1 MVLLKSSF
9 ADTYDLKKDY
19 RLSIDLLGIN
29 LEIGTIDTYLEFNE
43 TDYKLNFNIKSN
55 TLIGVV
61 NKISGYGEILGKID
75 GGSFIPVSYIYS
87 YKRKN
92 KNKKTEISFKNSNVT
107 KSITTPAFDKF
118 KLTPIKS
125 EMLNDVI
132 DPVTSLIYI
141 EDYELSNQ
149 CNRKYKI
156 FDGKRRYNLSYV
168 DKKINDNEIICSL
181 ELSEIGGFK
190 KIIKKDIFEPARR
203 IDVYYKI
210 IKNII
215 SIDKIIAKGQYSELI
230 IEVLI
235 KS

>member
-43 TDYKLNFNIKSN
+43 TDYKLNFNIKK
-55 TLIGVV
+55 VV
-61 NKISGYGEILGKID
+61 CNNIDALGISSLKKYNIE
-75 GGSFIPVSYIYS
+75 
-87 YKRKN
+87 N
-92 KNKKTEISFKNSNVT
+92 KNKKTEISFKNSSVT
-107 KSITTPAFDKF
+107 KSITTPSFDKF

-215 SIDKIIAKGQYSELI
+215 SNLTYYNINSRFTILI
-230 IEVLI
+230 TPQ
-235 KS
+235 